1 MNLNRLLDGGGEN
14 YPGAEMCKTATQIVG
29 SPSLLANLK
38 QQRDATA
45 TKLAKIDD
53 AIAAL
58 EANPAVADLIQK
70 LGAI

>member
-1 MNLNRLLDGGGEN
+1 
-14 YPGAEMCKTATQIVG
+14 MCKTATQIAG
-29 SPSLLANLK
+29 STSLLTNLK

-45 TKLAKIDD
+45 AKLAKIDD

-58 EANPAVADLIQK
+58 EANPEVADLIQK